1 MERLRI
7 NHGGKE
13 NLMVGQEMKI
23 DYELFNLSKYCELYT
38 ISVCYYVKD
47 EFKWIELCY
56 PIRVEILIYEEL
68 DFFKKIVWKLG

>member
-7 NHGGKE
+7 NHGGRE

-23 DYELFNLSKYCELYT
+23 DHELFNLSKYRELYT

-47 EFKWIELCY
+47 EFK
-56 PIRVEILIYEEL
+56 
-68 DFFKKIVWKLG
+68 